1 MIESPVLSPETLVP
15 IGVAASTVVAV
26 VAVIWRVATRLTL
39 IDTRLASIEDS
50 LREHWTRADQ
60 LSWVMDLREKNPE
73 MHVPKPDHNGKERL

>member
-1 MIESPVLSPETLVP
+1 MIDNPVLSPETLVP
-15 IGVAASTVVAV
+15 IGVAASIVVAV

-60 LSWVMDLREKNPE
+60 LSWVMDLREKNPSLAI
-73 MHVPKPDHNGKERL
+73 PKPDHNGKDKT